1 METNLQQEILL
12 MTGTNF
18 TSRQCWQKINPEKEN
33 PFSEADELQDACWN
47 GLLKEMLPEI
57 CEGNKKLYLW
67 QIRENKSCIDIE
79 LGELPSPLEAY
90 FSIDPY
96 TFLTEQSEN

>member
-1 METNLQQEILL
+1 METTLQQEILL
-12 MTGTNF
+12 MTGTKF
-18 TSRQCWQKINPEKEN
+18 SSRQCWQKNNSEN
-33 PFSEADELQDACWN
+33 DNLSSESEQLRDACWN

-57 CEGNKKLYLW
+57 CPQNKNLYLW
-67 QIRENKSCIDIE
+67 QIRENKCGLDIE
-79 LGELPSPLEAY
+79 LGELPAEVEPY